1 MTILALN
8 IDQLVVAINY
18 SEDKHTQAHTAAKE
32 KGGGHWA
39 PADSSVCLLNIEK
52 RFSKRLFAC
61 VCNWRRSSNSNN
73 KLGLVLLCSSF
84 ISTSVCLLIN
94 IKADKRRKGGAQE
107 AVVAVVVVVMAVVKR

>member
-39 PADSSVCLLNIEK
+39 PADSSLFVEHRKTLQQTLVRLCLQLEAQQQQQQQT
-52 RFSKRLFAC
+52 RSC
-61 VCNWRRSSNSNN
+61 V
-73 KLGLVLLCSSF
+73 VLLVF
-84 ISTSVCLLIN
+84 H
-94 IKADKRRKGGAQE
+94 
-107 AVVAVVVVVMAVVKR
+107 